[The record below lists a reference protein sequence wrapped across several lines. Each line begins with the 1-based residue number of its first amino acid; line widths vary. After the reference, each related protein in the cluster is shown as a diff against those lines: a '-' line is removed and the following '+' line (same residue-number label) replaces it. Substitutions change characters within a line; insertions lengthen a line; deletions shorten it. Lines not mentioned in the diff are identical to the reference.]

1 MGATVT
7 VKTRCKDVNILQKA
21 LQNIFGWDKFEVV
34 TAQEEKEGKRL
45 KAGLY
50 GGVGNNPIVLKVK
63 KVDLKDKAGRRAV
76 FSDFIA
82 TRNPDGTLDL
92 LSDKHNFD
100 QSDTIEFVTPEMV
113 AEINEGY
120 TKDAV
125 DYHLQSV
132 NTDMVQDWTEN
143 DGNVEK
149 IVDIDE
155 DEIQNIPQANYL

>member
-7 VKTRCKDVNILQKA
+7 VKTKCKDVNILQKA

-63 KVDLKDKAGRRAV
+63 KEDLKDKEGRRAV

-100 QSDTIEFVTPEMV
+100 SDDQIEFVTPKMI

-120 TKDAV
+120 TTSAIDT
-125 DYHLQSV
+125 HLQSV
-132 NTDMVQDWTEN
+132 TTDMVQDWAEN
-143 DGNVEK
+143 GDNLDK
-149 IVDIDE
+149 IIDIDE
-155 DEIQNIPQANYL
+155 DEIQNIQQANYL